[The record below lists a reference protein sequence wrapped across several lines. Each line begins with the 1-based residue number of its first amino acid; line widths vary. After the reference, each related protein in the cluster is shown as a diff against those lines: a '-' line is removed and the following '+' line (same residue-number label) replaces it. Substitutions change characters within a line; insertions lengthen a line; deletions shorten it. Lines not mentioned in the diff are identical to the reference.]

1 MIYCLK
7 AQLLKDSMEL
17 NLLLWPERDPKWTF
31 SWAKQTSEM
40 LQESNFP
47 FYEALPLEWRSLFK
61 HIAHHQT
68 VMPKRVIMQYKWLL
82 REIGPSICA

>member
-17 NLLLWPERDPKWTF
+17 NLLFWPDPKWTF
-31 SWAKQTSEM
+31 SWAQQTREM

-61 HIAHHQT
+61 HIA
-68 VMPKRVIMQYKWLL
+68 P
-82 REIGPSICA
+82 PSDCECDAETSYNAAQMAVA